1 MTEILIVEDSKIVRN
16 SVEAQLKASGRYE
29 IVASIE
35 NAANAELVCMS
46 GRVKLVLMDICTAD
60 DESGLMAAARIKN
73 RYPQIL
79 VVMMTSMPEHS
90 FIQRAKD
97 AGADS
102 FWYKEYGNVD
112 LLDLLDRTVQGE
124 AVWPDQP
131 PLITVGLTDN
141 RHITG
146 REMDILRELATGAKY
161 EEIAESMNIT
171 VNTVKYHVKN
181 LMQKTGFRSAL
192 QLVAEVVE
200 KRLVLPKY

>member
-124 AVWPDQP
+124 SVWPDQP
-131 PLITVGLTDN
+131 PLVTVGLTDN